1 MRTTVTVTDHGQ
13 KYCFAK
19 RTQSEGISPI
29 SMKPN
34 LEPGLW
40 MRIIDAAN
48 RLKAQWSA
56 YSDRRFLRAC
66 GILTDLAPR

>member
-13 KYCFAK
+13 KHCFAK
-19 RTQSEGISPI
+19 RTESKGISSI
-29 SMKPN
+29 LTKPK
-34 LEPGLW
+34 LEPRRWIL
-40 MRIIDAAN
+40 DPAN

-66 GILTDLAPR
+66 GVLPDLAPR

>member
-1 MRTTVTVTDHGQ
+1 MRTTVTMTYHGQ

-19 RTQSEGISPI
+19 RTQSEGISSI
-29 SMKPN
+29 SIKPKP
-34 LEPGLW
+34 EPGLW

-48 RLKAQWSA
+48 RLKARWTA

-66 GILTDLAPR
+66 GVLPDLAPR